1 MPNLSETE
9 INALHEALDDE
20 YKAWST
26 YDQVLNDF
34 GEVRPFSNI
43 RDAEGRHIEALKRLF
58 VRYGVP
64 IPDNPY
70 PRKIASFTSLQEAC
84 EAGVEDEIA
93 NAELYERLFAATE
106 RGDILMVLENLQRAS
121 QERHLPAFQRC
132 VEGRGLSGRGKGT
145 GRGKGQSKGRGC
157 GKGQ

>member
-1 MPNLSETE
+1 MEDLTILNLSEVE

-26 YDQVLNDF
+26 YDQVLTDF

-58 VRYGVP
+58 VHYGVP
-64 IPDNPY
+64 IPENPY
-70 PRKIASFTSLQEAC
+70 VGKIASFNSLQEAC
-84 EAGVEDEIA
+84 KAGVEDEIA

-106 RGDILMVLENLQRAS
+106 RSDILMVLKNLQRAS

-132 VEGRGLSGRGKGT
+132 VKSGGLGR
-145 GRGKGQSKGRGC
+145 C
-157 GKGQ
+157 GKKSGK